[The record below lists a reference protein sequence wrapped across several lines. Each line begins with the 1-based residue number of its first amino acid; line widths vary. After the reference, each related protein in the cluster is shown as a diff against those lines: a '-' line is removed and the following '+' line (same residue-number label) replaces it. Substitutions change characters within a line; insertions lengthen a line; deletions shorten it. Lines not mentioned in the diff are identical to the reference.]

1 MTGAISRLN
10 IAAPCFLSGCIFLFY
25 LFCSPHTIYKVVVLP
40 WRRRRCESFKKI
52 FRRQSRESTSTHYYT
67 RSERRDVEARRRRGA
82 GEVVPRAAKDCG
94 HGRRT
99 MCGHGPRLTTSQPR
113 QGWSAGAPSGRAVRG
128 GTGWQG
134 ATMAS
139 RRASQSGGAPG
150 REEAAGPGAAGAL
163 GRQGADR
170 RVACAPVARGLS
182 DDGWALDVTKLER
195 QRGARDRDARHAPRP
210 WPSCMALRQWPWLC
224 LPGGRA
230 WIMGPKRHDRPA
242 RARSAR
248 ARHSGGLAPLTRHPD
263 G

>member
-1 MTGAISRLN
+1 M
-10 IAAPCFLSGCIFLFY
+10 FLG
-25 LFCSPHTIYKVVVLP
+25 
-40 WRRRRCESFKKI
+40 RRR
-52 FRRQSRESTSTHYYT
+52 TAATAA
-67 RSERRDVEARRRRGA
+67 EA
-82 GEVVPRAAKDCG
+82 
-94 HGRRT
+94 

-150 REEAAGPGAAGAL
+150 REEAAGPEAAGAL

-230 WIMGPKRHDRPA
+230 WIMGPKRGMTGLRALAQRA
-242 RARSAR
+242 RATQGGWHRSLDTPTANVPE
-248 ARHSGGLAPLTRHPD
+248 GGRCWHAW

>member
-1 MTGAISRLN
+1 MHGDERGASPPKRS
-10 IAAPCFLSGCIFLFY
+10 SGARVVGVHINPL
-25 LFCSPHTIYKVVVLP
+25 LYK
-40 WRRRRCESFKKI
+40 
-52 FRRQSRESTSTHYYT
+52 
-67 RSERRDVEARRRRGA
+67 ERAERRRGTA
-82 GEVVPRAAKDCG
+82 TQRGRGGCSSGGEGLPCG

-242 RARSAR
+242 RARSLSAR
-248 ARHSGGLAPLTRHPD
+248 APLRGAGTAHSTPRRLTCQREGGAGMHGAKP
-263 G
+263 